1 MFCGSQVICRCD
13 LTFLSTVL
21 ADFLSLSD
29 TFDEHSLLR
38 HQEADTSISASK
50 EHSTNRSR
58 IMSNVIYAP
67 PEYVVLTEIHLYSGA
82 FYEICLTRAILFQQ
96 RHDKCFSDLHVY
108 D

>member
-1 MFCGSQVICRCD
+1 MEFFQAFPVACFAVAKLSVASCD

-38 HQEADTSISASK
+38 HQEADTSFSASK

-58 IMSNVIYAP
+58 IMSNVSYAP
-67 PEYVVLTEIHLYSGA
+67 PEYVMLTEIHLYSGA
-82 FYEICLTRAILFQQ
+82 FYEICLT
-96 RHDKCFSDLHVY
+96 
-108 D
+108 